1 MKYIKQYEKIIA
13 AKSEKA
19 KRNPLYDFSGKISQI
34 LRNFKDV
41 DSIFSTTKRYIEDD
55 GYITIK
61 INYTSNGSN
70 LLFKITLDY
79 DERLDKGTM
88 VIRASFVFKSI
99 ENVFHFMSTQL
110 DSYAADKN
118 LKDKYLRFNFSL
130 NDTDDIIRLLEEY
143 YHYITAKKFNI

>member
-70 LLFKITLDY
+70 LLSKITLDY

-88 VIRASFVFKSI
+88 VIRAHSEVPYNITWALKEDGNSNVWVKEKEI
-99 ENVFHFMSTQL
+99 E
-110 DSYAADKN
+110 
-118 LKDKYLRFNFSL
+118 
-130 NDTDDIIRLLEEY
+130 RLLTPEEIEIY
-143 YHYITAKKFNI
+143 KELKTTYKFNI

>member
-1 MKYIKQYEKIIA
+1 MKYVKTYEKIIA
-13 AKSEKA
+13 AKSEEA
-19 KRNPLYDFSGKISQI
+19 RRNPLYDFSGKIAQI
-34 LRNFKDV
+34 LKTFKYE

-61 INYTSNGSN
+61 IANF
-70 LLFKITLDY
+70 LFKIILDY

-99 ENVFHFMSTQL
+99 ENVFNFMSTQL
-110 DSYAADKN
+110 DSYVADKN

-130 NDTDDIIRLLEEY
+130 DDTADIIRLLEEY

>member
-61 INYTSNGSN
+61 INYPSNGSN
-70 LLFKITLDY
+70 FLFKLTLDY
-79 DERLDKGTM
+79 DERLDKATM

-99 ENVFHFMSTQL
+99 ENVFNFMSTQL

-118 LKDKYLRFNFSL
+118 LKDKYLRLNFSL

-143 YHYITAKKFNI
+143 YNYITAKKFNI